1 MIHFILRWMVS
12 GLAVLITSKI
22 IPGFK
27 IESFF
32 AACIAVIFI
41 GLANAI
47 LWPILFIFTLPINI
61 LTLGFFTF
69 VINGAVLKVCAALV
83 PGFVITSWWS
93 AILGSIVLSFV
104 GMALH
109 YVLI

>member
-1 MIHFILRWMVS
+1 MIHFILRWLVS

-27 IESFF
+27 IESFA
-32 AACIAVIFI
+32 AACFAVVII

-47 LWPILFIFTLPINI
+47 LWPVLFVFTLPINV
-61 LTLGFFTF
+61 LTLGLFTF
-69 VINGAVLKVCAALV
+69 VLNGAVLKICAVFV
-83 PGFVITSWWS
+83 PGFIIDSWFS
-93 AILGSIVLSFV
+93 AILGSIVLSLV